1 MKIVDWIVLVIFAG
15 LIYACFFLY
24 NKAYNKPIEKY
35 VDSSSV
41 IQHRFDS
48 TINQIKTIHHEKT
61 IYIINLP
68 DSLVFNELKIEL
80 SKYDTTGWKKN
91 VAHHE

>member
-15 LIYACFFLY
+15 LIFACFFLY

-48 TINQIKTIHHEKT
+48 TIQSIKTIHHEKT
-61 IYIINLP
+61 IYIISIP
-68 DSLVFNELKIEL
+68 DSLIFNQLKIEL

-91 VAHHE
+91 VAYYE

>member
-1 MKIVDWIVLVIFAG
+1 MKVVDWIVLVIFAG
-15 LIYACFFLY
+15 LIFACFFLY

-48 TINQIKTIHHEKT
+48 TIQSIKTIHHEKT
-61 IYIINLP
+61 IYIISIP
-68 DSLVFNELKIEL
+68 DSLIFNQLKIEL

-91 VAHHE
+91 VAYYE